1 MVIDF
6 GDENFKIVGI
16 HNVSKKDICTSSSK
30 SQNARTF
37 VQNLQ
42 KLGDNWANTD
52 GGSHSTNTT

>member
-6 GDENFKIVGI
+6 GDENLKIIGM
-16 HNVSKKDICTSSSK
+16 HNVSKKDIFTSNSK

-42 KLGDNWANTD
+42 KLGDHWANTD
-52 GGSHSTNTT
+52 AGSHSTNTT